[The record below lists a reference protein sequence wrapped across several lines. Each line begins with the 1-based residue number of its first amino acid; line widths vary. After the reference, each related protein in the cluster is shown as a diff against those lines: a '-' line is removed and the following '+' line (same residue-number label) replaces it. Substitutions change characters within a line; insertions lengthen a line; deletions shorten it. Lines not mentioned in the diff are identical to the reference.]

1 MMNMLRLAKLQLKVG
16 FGLSALKW
24 YFRNSPL
31 KFWGGVGIVLV
42 VILGI
47 MPIFILY
54 LRLVQAVFDAALML
68 GQPQVVLTMAMVL
81 SAFLVFIFGIAYVMS
96 AFYFARDLP
105 VLVPLP
111 LLPRHILGAKFAQVL
126 ANDYL
131 TITPFFLPALIV
143 YGLRS
148 GEGLLYWLVGV
159 FIFFL
164 LPLIPLTLAT
174 VLILPLMRLTNIS
187 RRKDTVRMVGLVGM
201 LALVVG
207 LNSFLSQVPPG
218 EEAEF
223 VQRLLAAQGLVYHMA
238 RAFPPAAW
246 ATVALTAGGFK
257 AVLNGAGLLA
267 VSGAGLLVMFYL
279 GDRLFYH
286 GLIGS
291 DETHPR
297 KKLSGDVLEKKISKT
312 SSPIMAI
319 ASREIKILIRT
330 PIYLFNSV
338 GIFVLL
344 PVIMLIP
351 AASGG
356 GLAPL
361 IDMVRSQ
368 EARVMVNLGGAAF
381 MGVMALFAPAASS
394 SFSREGRTFWIS
406 KVIPVPPGQQIRGK
420 MAYSFLLTFLA
431 LPLLLIFSFLTVRWS
446 LGELLLVFL
455 LGTALAFPAISLSLL
470 IDMLRPFLDWDNP
483 QRAIK
488 QNANVLIAMVAG
500 GAQFYLIYLLV
511 NRVFVAAGG
520 DLWVYA
526 GAFLSALALGL
537 ISYLAMMRLA
547 DARYR
552 DIQV

>member
-42 VILGI
+42 VILAI

-54 LRLVQAVFDAALML
+54 LRLVQGVFDTALML

-111 LLPRHILGAKFAQVL
+111 LLPRDILGAKFAQVL
-126 ANDYL
+126 VSDYL
-131 TITPFFLPALIV
+131 TIIPFFLPALIV

-159 FIFFL
+159 LIFFL

-223 VQRLLAAQGLVYHMA
+223 VQRLLADEGLVYYMA

-267 VSGAGLLVMFYL
+267 LSGAGLLAMFYL

-291 DETHPR
+291 EETHSR
-297 KKLSGDVLEKKISKT
+297 KKLSGDVLEKRISKT

-319 ASREIKILIRT
+319 ASREIKTLIRT

-470 IDMLRPFLDWDNP
+470 VDMMRPFLDWDNP

-511 NRVFVAAGG
+511 NRVLAAAG

-526 GAFLSALALGL
+526 GVFLGAVALGL